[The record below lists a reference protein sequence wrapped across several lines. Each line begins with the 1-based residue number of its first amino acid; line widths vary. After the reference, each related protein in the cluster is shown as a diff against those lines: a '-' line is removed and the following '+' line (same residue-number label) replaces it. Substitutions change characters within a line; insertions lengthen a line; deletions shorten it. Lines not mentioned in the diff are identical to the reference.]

1 MDISPDY
8 ATQGLT
14 RAEVDV
20 RRREGRVNAVAQV
33 TSRSLSQIVKAN
45 VFTRFNAL
53 LGGLFVLVILT
64 GSYIDGLLG
73 IALVL
78 NSVLGIGQEWY
89 AKHKLD
95 SLAVLHAPKAKV
107 VRDGEQ
113 ETVDIGDVV
122 QDDLVCLSPGDQ
134 VPADGPLVRTE
145 NLEVDESNLTGE
157 SDAVGK
163 APGDQVFSGTAVVAG
178 SGVFRAAVVGEEATA
193 QKLAREAK
201 VFTRA
206 YSEVQASTN
215 KLLRWITWVVVAMF
229 PVAIIAQYR
238 SLDQGTWAEA
248 KSQWRSLVLRSV
260 GGLVAL
266 VPEGLVLLTTLAFLL
281 AALQLTRQQALVQ
294 ELPAV
299 EGLARVDVIC
309 LDKTG
314 TLTQGEIVFDRCEVL
329 DGQDPGEAMDALGA
343 FAHDPQPNA
352 TALAIAAKVGPSV
365 HEATARVPFSSARK
379 FSAVTLDDGASW
391 VLGAP
396 EIVDGADEELQARVA
411 PMAEE
416 GVRVVVLARVDSLDD
431 WGRVVPAALVELREA
446 LRPDAAETLAYFK
459 DQDVDVK
466 VISGDNPVTVAAVAR
481 RVGLDCGQPLGT
493 QPLGTVLPAG
503 RPSTVSAIGQ
513 PEEPSPV
520 ADQPE
525 EPSPVAEE
533 PSPCLSLSGGRYGT
547 VVDARTLPDTV
558 EELAG
563 VVEPIIVFGRVT
575 PQKKRLIVDALKLD
589 GHTVAMT
596 GDGVNDVLALKDAD
610 IGIAMGNGA
619 QATKAVAQIV
629 LLDSRFSHMPKV
641 LAEGRRL
648 IGNVE
653 RVASLFVT
661 KNVMAACLLIST
673 AILGVSFP
681 FLPRHMTLLS
691 MLTIGAPAAILALG
705 PNKRKYVPGF
715 LSRVLLLSIPSG
727 VAAGLATFLA
737 FSWGEGTDAQR
748 STLAL
753 AVLFIVN
760 FWLLGVLAR
769 PMAWWKVLTIAV
781 MAGLAFCAFF
791 FPGARDFFEL
801 SLPVGEWPMAIAIGG
816 CGAAVVEVAHR
827 IRRAR
832 SISYPVRLRDEALA
846 D

>member
-1 MDISPDY
+1 MDTSPDY
-8 ATQGLT
+8 VTQGLT
-14 RAEVDV
+14 RTEVDA
-20 RRREGRVNAVAQV
+20 RRTQGRTNAVAQV
-33 TSRSLSQIVKAN
+33 SSRSLSQIIKAN

-53 LGGLFVLVILT
+53 LGALFVLVILT
-64 GSYIDGLLG
+64 GSYIDGLFG

-95 SLAVLHAPKAKV
+95 SLAVLHAPKATV
-107 VRDGEQ
+107 VRDGQ
-113 ETVDIGDVV
+113 RMVIDIGEVV
-122 QDDLVCLSPGDQ
+122 QDDLVYLTPGDQ
-134 VPADGPLVRTE
+134 IPADGPLVATD

-157 SDAVGK
+157 SDAVEK
-163 APGDQVFSGTAVVAG
+163 QVGDGVFSGTAVVAG
-178 SGVFRAAVVGEEATA
+178 SGLFRAAVVGEEATA
-193 QKLAREAK
+193 QKLSREAK
-201 VFTRA
+201 VYKRA
-206 YSEVQASTN
+206 YSEVQTSINT
-215 KLLRWITWVVVAMF
+215 LLRWITWVVVVMF

-238 SLDQGTWAEA
+238 SLDHGTWAEA
-248 KSQWRSLVLRSV
+248 RAQWRSLVLRSV

-294 ELPAV
+294 ELPAI

-314 TLTQGEIVFDRCEVL
+314 TLTQGEIVLDRCEIL
-329 DGQDPGEAMDALGA
+329 DGQNPGETMDALGA

-352 TALAIAAKVGPSV
+352 TALAVAATVGPSV
-365 HEATARVPFSSARK
+365 HEVLHRVPFSSARK
-379 FSAVTLDDGASW
+379 FSGVALDDGTCW
-391 VLGAP
+391 IFGAP
-396 EIVDGADEELQARVA
+396 EIVAGADANLQARVA

-446 LRPDAAETLAYFK
+446 VRPDAAETLAYFK

-481 RVGLDCGQPLGT
+481 RVGLDPGVP
-493 QPLGTVLPAG
+493 
-503 RPSTVSAIGQ
+503 R
-513 PEEPSPV
+513 
-520 ADQPE
+520 
-525 EPSPVAEE
+525 
-533 PSPCLSLSGGRYGT
+533 
-547 VVDARTLPDTV
+547 DARTLPDTV
-558 EELAG
+558 EELAN
-563 VVEPIIVFGRVT
+563 VVESITVFGRVT
-575 PQKKRLIVDALKLD
+575 PEKKRLIVGALKLN

-661 KNVMAACLLIST
+661 KNVMAACLLVST

-715 LSRVLLLSIPSG
+715 LSRVLALSIPSG
-727 VAAGLATFLA
+727 IAAGMATFLA
-737 FSWGEGTDAQR
+737 FTWGEGTPAQR

-753 AVLFIVN
+753 VVLFIVN

-769 PMAWWKVLTIAV
+769 PWNWWKILTIAA
-781 MAGLAFCAFF
+781 MAGIAFCAFF
-791 FPGARDFFEL
+791 FPGARRFFEL
-801 SLPVGEWPMAIAIGG
+801 SLPVGEWLMAIAIGG
-816 CGAAVVEVAHR
+816 CGAAVVEIAHR
-827 IRRAR
+827 VRRAR
-832 SISYPVRLRDEALA
+832 SISYPVRVRDETLA
-846 D
+846 E

>member
-8 ATQGLT
+8 VTQGLT
-14 RAEVDV
+14 RAEVDA
-20 RRREGRVNAVAQV
+20 RRADGRTNAVAQV
-33 TSRSLSQIVKAN
+33 TSRSLSQIIKAN

-53 LGGLFVLVILT
+53 LGALFVLVILT
-64 GSYIDGLLG
+64 GSYIDGLFG

-95 SLAVLHAPKAKV
+95 SLAVLHAPRATV
-107 VRDGEQ
+107 VRDGKQ
-113 ETVDIGDVV
+113 ETIDIGEVV
-122 QDDLVCLSPGDQ
+122 QDDLICLSPGDQ
-134 VPADGPLVRTE
+134 IPADGPLVATD

-163 APGDQVFSGTAVVAG
+163 TADDQVFSGTAVVAG
-178 SGVFRAAVVGEEATA
+178 TGVFRAAVVGEEATA

-201 VFTRA
+201 VYTRA

-215 KLLRWITWVVVAMF
+215 TLLRWITWVVVVMF
-229 PVAIIAQYR
+229 PVSVIAQYR
-238 SLDQGTWAEA
+238 SLDHGTWAEA
-248 KSQWRSLVLRSV
+248 KAQWRSLVLRSV

-314 TLTQGEIVFDRCEVL
+314 TLTQGEITVDHFEILHDGDEAEV
-329 DGQDPGEAMDALGA
+329 MDALGA
-343 FAHDPQPNA
+343 FAHGPGPNA
-352 TALAIAAKVGPSV
+352 TVLAIAAKVGPST
-365 HEATARVPFSSARK
+365 HEVIARVPFSSARK
-379 FSAVTLDDGASW
+379 YSAVTLDNGSSW

-396 EIVDGADEELQARVA
+396 EIVAGNDEQLQARVS
-411 PMAEE
+411 PMAEA
-416 GVRVVVLARVDSLDD
+416 GVRVVVLARVDSLDE
-431 WGRVVPAALVELREA
+431 WGHVTPVALVELSEA

-459 DQDVDVK
+459 DQDVGVK

-481 RVGLDCGQPLGT
+481 RVGLDCAVTG
-493 QPLGTVLPAG
+493 G
-503 RPSTVSAIGQ
+503 RFFCHTGVT
-513 PEEPSPV
+513 
-520 ADQPE
+520 
-525 EPSPVAEE
+525 EE
-533 PSPCLSLSGGRYGT
+533 PSPCHSLSDEHSDKEYGT
-547 VVDARTLPDTV
+547 VVDARTLPDTA
-558 EELAG
+558 EELAK

-575 PQKKRLIVDALKLD
+575 PEKKRLIVDALKLN

-596 GDGVNDVLALKDAD
+596 GDGVNDILALKDAD

-661 KNVMAACLLIST
+661 KNVMAACLIVST

-715 LSRVLLLSIPSG
+715 LSRVLFLSIPSG
-727 VAAGLATFLA
+727 IAAGLATFLA
-737 FSWGEGTDAQR
+737 FTWGEGTPAQR

-753 AVLFIVN
+753 VVLFIVN

-769 PMAWWKVLTIAV
+769 PWNWWKILTISV

-791 FPGARDFFEL
+791 FPGARRFFEL
-801 SLPVGEWPMAIAIGG
+801 SLPVGEWLTAIVIGG
-816 CGAAVVEVAHR
+816 CGAAVVEIAHR
-827 IRRAR
+827 VRRAR
-832 SISYPVRLRDEALA
+832 SISYPVRVRDEALA

>member
-1 MDISPDY
+1 VDISPDY
-8 ATQGLT
+8 VTQGLT
-14 RAEVDV
+14 RAEVDA
-20 RRREGRVNAVAQV
+20 RRADGRTNAVAQV

-53 LGGLFVLVILT
+53 LGALFVLVILT
-64 GSYIDGLLG
+64 GSYIDGLFG

-95 SLAVLHAPKAKV
+95 SLAVLHAPRAAV
-107 VRDGEQ
+107 VRDGKQ
-113 ETVDIGDVV
+113 ETIDIGEVV
-122 QDDLVCLSPGDQ
+122 QDDLICLSPGDQ
-134 VPADGPLVRTE
+134 IPADGPLVTTD

-157 SDAVGK
+157 SDAVEK
-163 APGDQVFSGTAVVAG
+163 AAGDQVFSGTAVVAG
-178 SGVFRAAVVGEEATA
+178 SGYFRAAVVGEEATA
-193 QKLAREAK
+193 QKLSREAK
-201 VFTRA
+201 VYKRA

-215 KLLRWITWVVVAMF
+215 TLLRWITWVVVVMF
-229 PVAIIAQYR
+229 PVSIIAQYR
-238 SLDQGTWAEA
+238 SLDHGTWAEA
-248 KSQWRSLVLRSV
+248 KAQWRSLVLRSV

-314 TLTQGEIVFDRCEVL
+314 TLTQGEIVFDRCEIL
-329 DGQDPGEAMDALGA
+329 DGGDEARTMDALGA
-343 FAHDPQPNA
+343 FAHDPTPNA
-352 TALAIAAKVGPSV
+352 TARAIAAKVGPSTHGV
-365 HEATARVPFSSARK
+365 VVRVPFSSARK
-379 FSAVTLDDGASW
+379 YSAVTLDDGSSW
-391 VLGAP
+391 VFGAP
-396 EIVDGADEELQARVA
+396 EIVAGNDEALQARIT
-411 PMAEE
+411 PMAES
-416 GVRVVVLARVDSLDD
+416 GVRVVVLARVGSLDD
-431 WGRVVPAALVELREA
+431 WGCVQPAALVELSEA

-481 RVGLDCGQPLGT
+481 RVGLDCAVTG
-493 QPLGTVLPAG
+493 G
-503 RPSTVSAIGQ
+503 RFFRHTGVT
-513 PEEPSPV
+513 
-520 ADQPE
+520 
-525 EPSPVAEE
+525 EE
-533 PSPCLSLSGGRYGT
+533 PSPCHDLSDEKNDEHLDKGYGT
-547 VVDARTLPDTV
+547 VVDARALPDTA
-558 EELAG
+558 EELAK
-563 VVEPIIVFGRVT
+563 VVEPIVVFGRVT
-575 PQKKRLIVDALKLD
+575 PEKKRLIVDALKLN

-596 GDGVNDVLALKDAD
+596 GDGVNDILALKDAD

-661 KNVMAACLLIST
+661 KNVMAACLIVST

-715 LSRVLLLSIPSG
+715 LSRVLFLSIPSG
-727 VAAGLATFLA
+727 IAAGLATFLA
-737 FSWGEGTDAQR
+737 FTWGEGTPAQR

-753 AVLFIVN
+753 VVLFIVN

-769 PMAWWKVLTIAV
+769 PWNWWKILTISV

-791 FPGARDFFEL
+791 FPGARAFFEL
-801 SLPVGEWPMAIAIGG
+801 SLPVGEWLTAIVIGG
-816 CGAAVVEVAHR
+816 CGAAVVEIAHR
-827 IRRAR
+827 VRRAR
-832 SISYPVRLRDEALA
+832 SISSPVRERDEALA
-846 D
+846 DEPLPGSHTSG

>member
-1 MDISPDY
+1 METSPDY
-8 ATQGLT
+8 VTQGLT
-14 RAEVDV
+14 RAEVDA
-20 RRREGRVNAVAQV
+20 RRTQGKTNAVAQV
-33 TSRSLSQIVKAN
+33 SSRSLSQIIKAN

-53 LGGLFVLVILT
+53 LGALFVLVILT
-64 GSYIDGLLG
+64 GSYIDGLFG

-95 SLAVLHAPKAKV
+95 SLAVLHAPKATV
-107 VRDGEQ
+107 VRDGQ
-113 ETVDIGDVV
+113 RRIIDIGEVV
-122 QDDLVCLSPGDQ
+122 QDDLVCLAPGDQ
-134 VPADGPLVRTE
+134 IPADGPLVTTD

-157 SDAVGK
+157 SDAVEK
-163 APGDQVFSGTAVVAG
+163 TADDQVFSGTAVVAG
-178 SGVFRAAVVGEEATA
+178 SGLFRAAVVGEEATA
-193 QKLAREAK
+193 QKLSREAK
-201 VFTRA
+201 VYKRA
-206 YSEVQASTN
+206 YSEVQASINT
-215 KLLRWITWVVVAMF
+215 LLRWITWVVVVMF

-238 SLDQGTWAEA
+238 SLDHGTWAEA
-248 KSQWRSLVLRSV
+248 KAQWRSLVLRSV

-294 ELPAV
+294 ELPAI

-314 TLTQGEIVFDRCEVL
+314 TLTQGEIVLDRCEIL
-329 DGQDPGEAMDALGA
+329 DDENPDETMDALGA

-352 TALAIAAKVGPSV
+352 TALAIAATVGPST
-365 HEATARVPFSSARK
+365 HEVLHRVPFSSARK
-379 FSAVTLDDGASW
+379 FSGAELDDGTSW
-391 VLGAP
+391 ILGAP
-396 EIVDGADEELQARVA
+396 EIVAGSDTSLQARVA

-416 GVRVVVLARVDSLDD
+416 GVRVVVLAKVDSIDD
-431 WGRVVPAALVELREA
+431 WGHVVPAALVELREA
-446 LRPDAAETLAYFK
+446 VRPDAAATLAYFK
-459 DQDVDVK
+459 DQDVGVK

-481 RVGLDCGQPLGT
+481 RVGLDCGASQGVT
-493 QPLGTVLPAG
+493 
-503 RPSTVSAIGQ
+503 
-513 PEEPSPV
+513 EEPS
-520 ADQPE
+520 Q
-525 EPSPVAEE
+525 
-533 PSPCLSLSGGRYGT
+533 YGM

-558 EELAG
+558 EELAK
-563 VVEPIIVFGRVT
+563 VVETITVFGRVT
-575 PQKKRLIVDALKLD
+575 PEKKRLIVGALKLN

-715 LSRVLLLSIPSG
+715 LSRVLALSIPSG
-727 VAAGLATFLA
+727 IAAGMATFLA
-737 FSWGEGTDAQR
+737 FTWGEGTPAQR

-753 AVLFIVN
+753 VVLFIVN

-769 PMAWWKVLTIAV
+769 PWNWWKILTIAV
-781 MAGLAFCAFF
+781 MAGIAFCAFF
-791 FPGARDFFEL
+791 FPGARRFFEL
-801 SLPVGEWPMAIAIGG
+801 SLPVGEWLMAIAIGG
-816 CGAAVVEVAHR
+816 CGAAVVEIAHR
-827 IRRAR
+827 VRRAR

-846 D
+846 E

>member
-14 RAEVDV
+14 HDQVDARRAE
-20 RRREGRVNAVAQV
+20 GKTNAVKQV
-33 TSRSLSQIVKAN
+33 TSRSLSQIIKAN

-53 LGGLFVLVILT
+53 LGALFVLVILT
-64 GSYIDGLLG
+64 GSYIDGLFG

-95 SLAVLHAPKAKV
+95 SLAVLHAPRATV
-107 VRDGEQ
+107 VRDGKKESI
-113 ETVDIGDVV
+113 DIGDVV
-122 QDDLVCLSPGDQ
+122 QDDLVYLSPGDQ
-134 VPADGPLVRTE
+134 IPADGPLVAVD

-157 SDAVGK
+157 SDAVDK
-163 APGDQVFSGTAVVAG
+163 QPDDQVFSGTAVVAG
-178 SGVFRAAVVGEEATA
+178 SGLFRAAVVGEEATA
-193 QKLAREAK
+193 QKLSREAK
-201 VFTRA
+201 VYTRA
-206 YSEVQASTN
+206 YSEVQASINT
-215 KLLRWITWVVVAMF
+215 LLKWITWVVAAMF
-229 PVAIIAQYR
+229 PVSIIAQYR

-248 KSQWRSLVLRSV
+248 EAQWRSLVLRSV

-314 TLTQGEIVFDRCEVL
+314 TLTQGEIVFDRCEIL
-329 DGQDPGEAMDALGA
+329 ADGDHDEAMAALGA

-352 TALAIAAKVGPSV
+352 TAIAIAAAVPPSTHQV
-365 HEATARVPFSSARK
+365 TARVPFSSTRK
-379 FSAVTLDDGASW
+379 FSSASLDDGTIW

-396 EIVDGADEELQARVA
+396 EIVAGDDKALQARIE
-411 PMAEE
+411 PMAEA
-416 GVRVVVLARVDSLDD
+416 GVRVVVLAKADALQEWTSVTP
-431 WGRVVPAALVELREA
+431 VALVELSEA
-446 LRPDAAETLAYFK
+446 IRPDAAETVAYFK
-459 DQDVDVK
+459 DQDVGVK

-481 RVGLDCGQPLGT
+481 RVGIDCGD
-493 QPLGTVLPAG
+493 PAEPGAEPGG
-503 RPSTVSAIGQ
+503 RF
-513 PEEPSPV
+513 PEPGGRF
-520 ADQPE
+520 
-525 EPSPVAEE
+525 
-533 PSPCLSLSGGRYGT
+533 PCLTLSGADSAYGR

-558 EELAG
+558 EDLAR
-563 VVEPIIVFGRVT
+563 VVEPITVFGRVT
-575 PQKKRLIVDALKLD
+575 PEKKRLIVQALKLD

-629 LLDSRFSHMPKV
+629 LLDSKFSHMPKV

-661 KNVMAACLLIST
+661 KNVMAACLIVST

-727 VAAGLATFLA
+727 IAAGMATFLA
-737 FSWGEGTDAQR
+737 FTWGVGTPAQR

-753 AVLFIVN
+753 VVLFIVN

-769 PMAWWKVLTIAV
+769 PWNWWKILTISV

-791 FPGARDFFEL
+791 FPAARRFFEL
-801 SLPVGEWPMAIAIGG
+801 SLPVGEWFMAIAIGA
-816 CGAAVVEVAHR
+816 CGAAVVEIAHR

-832 SISYPVRLRDEALA
+832 SISYPVRVRDEALA
-846 D
+846 HPD

>member
-1 MDISPDY
+1 
-8 ATQGLT
+8 
-14 RAEVDV
+14 
-20 RRREGRVNAVAQV
+20 
-33 TSRSLSQIVKAN
+33 
-45 VFTRFNAL
+45 L
-53 LGGLFVLVILT
+53 LGALFVLVILT
-64 GSYIDGLLG
+64 GSYIDGLFG

-95 SLAVLHAPKAKV
+95 SLAVLHAPRAMV
-107 VRDGEQ
+107 IRDGKI
-113 ETVDIGDVV
+113 ETIDIGDVV
-122 QDDLVCLSPGDQ
+122 QDDLVCLRPGDQ
-134 VPADGPLVRTE
+134 IPADGPLVATD

-157 SDAVGK
+157 SDAVDK
-163 APGDQVFSGTAVVAG
+163 MAGDEVFSGTAVVAG
-178 SGVFRAAVVGEEATA
+178 SGLFRAAVVGEEATA

-201 VFTRA
+201 IFTRA

-215 KLLRWITWVVVAMF
+215 RLLRWITWVVVAMF

-248 KSQWRSLVLRSV
+248 TSQWRNLVLRSV

-281 AALQLTRQQALVQ
+281 AALQLTRHQALVQ

-309 LDKTG
+309 VDKTG
-314 TLTQGEIVFDRCEVL
+314 TLTQGEIAFDHCEIL
-329 DGQDPGEAMDALGA
+329 SGQDRHEVMDALGA
-343 FAHDPQPNA
+343 FAHDPTPNA
-352 TALAIAAKVGPSV
+352 TALAIAEKVEPSTGEV
-365 HEATARVPFSSARK
+365 THRVPFSSARK
-379 FSAVTLDDGASW
+379 YSGATLTTSGSW
-391 VLGAP
+391 IFGAP
-396 EIVDGADEELQARVA
+396 EIVAGDDEDLQAQIT
-411 PMAEE
+411 PLAEA
-416 GVRVVVLARVDSLDD
+416 GVRVVVLARVDSLED
-431 WGRVVPAALVELREA
+431 WGRVRPAALVELSEA
-446 LRPDAAETLAYFK
+446 LRPDAAETLAYFT
-459 DQDVDVK
+459 DQNVDVK

-481 RVGLDCGQPLGT
+481 RVGL
-493 QPLGTVLPAG
+493 
-503 RPSTVSAIGQ
+503 IGN
-513 PEEPSPV
+513 PGDETP
-520 ADQPE
+520 
-525 EPSPVAEE
+525 E
-533 PSPCLSLSGGRYGT
+533 PSPCLSLSEVEKDDSGSTDDCRWGA

-558 EELAG
+558 EELADI
-563 VVEPIIVFGRVT
+563 VEQITVFGRVT
-575 PQKKRLIVDALKLD
+575 PEKKRLIVDALKRR

-596 GDGVNDVLALKDAD
+596 GDGVNDVLALKAAD

-691 MLTIGAPAAILALG
+691 MLTIGIPAAILALG

-715 LSRVLLLSIPSG
+715 LGRVLFLSVP
-727 VAAGLATFLA
+727 AGLAAGSATFIA
-737 FSWGEGTDAQR
+737 FNWGVGTDAQR
-748 STLAL
+748 STLGL
-753 AVLFIVN
+753 VVLFIVN

-769 PMAWWKVLTIAV
+769 PMLWWKILTIAV
-781 MAGLAFCAFF
+781 MAGVAFCAFVS
-791 FPGARDFFEL
+791 PQAREFFEL
-801 SLPVGEWPMAIAIGG
+801 SLPVGEWLWAILIGG
-816 CGAAVVEVAHR
+816 CGAAVVEIAHHA
-827 IRRAR
+827 RRAR
-832 SISYPVRLRDEALA
+832 SLSYPVRARDEELAERDHLGNEALSA
-846 D
+846 VGRAASSR

>member
-1 MDISPDY
+1 MDISTDY
-8 ATQGLT
+8 VTQGLT
-14 RAEVDV
+14 RAEVDD
-20 RRREGRVNAVAQV
+20 RQKDGRTNAVDKV
-33 TSRSLSQIVKAN
+33 SSRSLSQIIKAN

-53 LGGLFVLVILT
+53 LGALFVLVILT
-64 GSYIDGLLG
+64 GSYIDGLFG

-95 SLAVLHAPKAKV
+95 SLAVLHAPRATV
-107 VRDGEQ
+107 VRDGAQ
-113 ETVDIGDVV
+113 ETIDISEVV
-122 QDDLVCLSPGDQ
+122 QDDLIYLSPGDQ
-134 VPADGPLVRTE
+134 IPADGPLVTTD

-157 SDAVGK
+157 SDAVEK
-163 APGDQVFSGTAVVAG
+163 AVGDQVFSGTAVVAG
-178 SGVFRAAVVGEEATA
+178 SGLFRAAVVGEEATA
-193 QKLAREAK
+193 QKLSHEAK
-201 VFTRA
+201 VYKRA
-206 YSEVQASTN
+206 YSEVQASINT
-215 KLLRWITWVVVAMF
+215 LLRWITWVVVAMF
-229 PVAIIAQYR
+229 PVSVIAQYR
-238 SLDQGTWAEA
+238 SLDHGTWAEA
-248 KSQWRSLVLRSV
+248 QAQWRSLVLRSV

-314 TLTQGEIVFDRCEVL
+314 TLTQGEIVFDRCEILYGGDEV
-329 DGQDPGEAMDALGA
+329 MDALGA
-343 FAHDPQPNA
+343 FAHDPTPNA
-352 TALAIAAKVGPSV
+352 TAIAIASKVGPST
-365 HEATARVPFSSARK
+365 HEVIHRIPFSSARK
-379 FSAVTLDDGASW
+379 YSAVSLDDGSSW
-391 VLGAP
+391 VFGAP
-396 EIVDGADEELQARVA
+396 EIVAENDQSLQEKVA

-416 GVRVVVLARVDSLDD
+416 GVRVVVLARVESIDD
-431 WGRVVPAALVELREA
+431 WGRVTPAALVELSEA
-446 LRPDAAETLAYFK
+446 IRPDAAETLAYFK
-459 DQDVDVK
+459 DQNVGVK

-481 RVGLDCGQPLGT
+481 RVGLDCGT
-493 QPLGTVLPAG
+493 
-503 RPSTVSAIGQ
+503 
-513 PEEPSPV
+513 EEPSPDDD
-520 ADQPE
+520 A
-525 EPSPVAEE
+525 
-533 PSPCLSLSGGRYGT
+533 GREHAT

-558 EELAG
+558 EDLAG
-563 VVEPIIVFGRVT
+563 LVEPIVVFGRVT
-575 PQKKRLIVDALKLD
+575 PEKKRLIVQALKFN

-661 KNVMAACLLIST
+661 KNVMAACLIIST

-715 LSRVLLLSIPSG
+715 LTRVLSLSIPSG
-727 VAAGLATFLA
+727 IAAGMATFIA
-737 FSWGEGTDAQR
+737 FTWGQGTTQQR

-753 AVLFIVN
+753 VVLFIVN

-769 PMAWWKVLTIAV
+769 PWTWWKILTISV

-791 FPGARDFFEL
+791 FPGARRFFEL
-801 SLPVGEWPMAIAIGG
+801 SLPQGEWLMAIAIGG
-816 CGAAVVEVAHR
+816 CGAGVVEIAHR
-827 IRRAR
+827 VRRAR
-832 SISYPVRLRDEALA
+832 SISYPVRARDEALA